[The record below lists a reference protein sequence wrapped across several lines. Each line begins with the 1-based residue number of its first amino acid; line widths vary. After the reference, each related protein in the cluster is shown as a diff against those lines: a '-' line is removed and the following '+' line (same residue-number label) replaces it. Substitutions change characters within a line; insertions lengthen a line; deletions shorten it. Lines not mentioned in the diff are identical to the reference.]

1 MFNALR
7 SWESPLSFAT
17 PLGPAAWAALLGV
30 PAGILL
36 LYFLKLRRR
45 PVQVP
50 STLLW
55 RRSLEDLHVNS
66 LFQRLR
72 RNLLLFLQLL
82 FVAALLLALLGP
94 RVKGTT
100 GLGQRFI
107 LAIDNSASM
116 SATDVSPNRL
126 EKARQEALKVIDQ
139 MGADDLAMV
148 LTFNDKAQVFASY
161 TANKQLLRDRVR
173 AIQPSEST
181 TSLRDALVVA
191 AGLANPASD
200 LAARNMPQGTVL
212 TGDDQTTR
220 VYVFTDGG
228 FADVEEF
235 SLGKLQPEFVIIAAG
250 SASIGEEPPADS
262 PKDAEKTGESARS
275 GARTP
280 PSDNVA
286 ILALQT
292 ARNDER
298 PDQFQVFGRVH
309 NFRGEP
315 VETEARLYRHESSRP
330 DDAGTL
336 IDAIALKLAPQS
348 DQAFKFD
355 LPDSGRERLEV
366 RIDAAD
372 ALALDNR
379 AFTTVGIPR
388 KAQVLFVSRGDRYL
402 AGTLKTPAVAQL
414 ADVVEITPEDAGS
427 SEVLRD
433 VNSGRY
439 DLVIYDRF
447 QPQAP
452 PAANALYF
460 GAVPPGPAF
469 QKTNEVEGPVILDW
483 DISHPLMQYIRD
495 LRLVRIVRATMVEP
509 PPGSSDLISS
519 NHGPLAFVTPRQG
532 FSDAVVTFGLFS
544 TPAEEGKDPELN
556 TDWPIRFYSFPL
568 FIFNALRVLGNA
580 RETGGEE
587 VHLPGRPVV
596 LRADSIQE
604 KIEIAG
610 PGLNRPQT
618 LSRTPQGTF
627 VFNDADRA
635 GIYQA
640 RWGKDDDGTDFAV
653 NLFDARESNLAPR
666 GKGIQIGNVEV
677 AQVKRKAPARLEYWW
692 PIAWVALGLV
702 LFEWYVYNKRVYI

>member
-1 MFNALR
+1 MLDALR
-7 SWESPLSFAT
+7 SWESPITFSS
-17 PLGPAAWAALLGV
+17 PLGPASWVALLGV
-30 PAGILL
+30 PVGILL

-72 RNLLLFLQLL
+72 KNLLLFLQLL
-82 FVAALLLALLGP
+82 FVAMLLLALLGP

-100 GLGQRFI
+100 GRGQRFI

-116 SATDVSPNRL
+116 SATDVSPSRL
-126 EKARQEALKVIDQ
+126 EQAKQESLKVIDQ
-139 MGADDLAMV
+139 LGADDLAMV
-148 LTFNDKAQVFASY
+148 LTFNDRAQVFASY
-161 TANKQLLRDRVR
+161 TANKQLLRERIR

-191 AGLANPASD
+191 AGLANPATD
-200 LAARNMPQGTVL
+200 LAARNMPRGTVI
-212 TGDDQTTR
+212 TGENESAR
-220 VYVFTDGG
+220 LYVFTDGG
-228 FADVEEF
+228 FADVENF
-235 SLGKLQPEFVIIAAG
+235 SLGNLQPEFVIVGAG
-250 SASIGEEPPADS
+250 ATSSGGEPPPGEPENS
-262 PKDAEKTGESARS
+262 AEKKSEAGRPAK
-275 GARTP
+275 TP

-292 ARNDER
+292 ARNDEH

-309 NFRGEP
+309 NYRAEP
-315 VETEARLYRHESSRP
+315 VETEARLYRHESSQG
-330 DDAGTL
+330 DDAGSL
-336 IDAIALKLAPQS
+336 IDAINLKLPPQS

-366 RIDAAD
+366 RIDVKD

-402 AGTLKTPAVAQL
+402 AGTLKTPSAAQL
-414 ADVVEITPEDAGS
+414 ADVVEVTPEDAS
-427 SEVLRD
+427 TKEVVRD
-433 VNSGRY
+433 IDSGRY
-439 DLVIYDRF
+439 DLVIYDRYR
-447 QPQAP
+447 PTSP
-452 PAANALYF
+452 PAANTLYF
-460 GAVPPGPAF
+460 GALPPGAAF
-469 QKTNEVEGPVILDW
+469 DQPKDVEGPVILDW
-483 DISHPLMQYIRD
+483 DIGHPLMQYIRD
-495 LRLVRIVRATMVEP
+495 LRLVRVVRASVVEP
-509 PPGSSDLISS
+509 PSGSTDLISS
-519 NHGPLAFVTPRQG
+519 NQGPLAFVTPRQG
-532 FSDAVVTFGLFS
+532 FSDAVVCFGLFYQ
-544 TPAEEGKDPELN
+544 PEGEGKDPELN

-587 VHLPGRPVV
+587 VHLPGQPVV

-604 KIEIAG
+604 KVEVNG
-610 PGLNRPQT
+610 PGLA
-618 LSRTPQGTF
+618 RTQALTRSPQGTF

-635 GIYQA
+635 GLYQA
-640 RWGKDDDGTDFAV
+640 RWGREDEGTDFAV
-653 NLFDARESNLAPR
+653 NLFDPRESDLAPR
-666 GKGIQIGNVEV
+666 GNGIQIGNI
-677 AQVKRKAPARLEYWW
+677 QVSQVTRRAPARLEYWW
-692 PIAWVALGLV
+692 PLAWLALGLV